1 MGLLGEI
8 TPWILKEPSFVVKVF
23 IKPLANM

>member
-8 TPWILKEPSFVVKVF
+8 TPWIPKEPSFVVKVF
-23 IKPLANM
+23 IKALANM

>member
-8 TPWILKEPSFVVKVF
+8 TPWILKETSFVVKVF